1 MPAWAAAPGWYSA
14 TKSRAEGPSY
24 YFNEL
29 HTRHPT
35 NLRHPERTPEGPGR
49 LKAGGPNDEVAEN
62 PASGDFDIE
71 VELSA
76 AGLLPCSRP
85 HVRNAVRGCVGGF
98 AGRRAQQCRA
108 REQVA

>member
-62 PASGDFDIE
+62 PVFR
-71 VELSA
+71 EL
-76 AGLLPCSRP
+76 R
-85 HVRNAVRGCVGGF
+85 HRGGTVGG
-98 AGRRAQQCRA
+98 RITS
-108 REQVA
+108 V